1 MMGER
6 LGKWI
11 LSTEIGRGG
20 MGRVYLA
27 QEDLTGRQA
36 AVKILSAELAA
47 DPGFLSR
54 FQREIEAL
62 SQLSH
67 PHIVQFYDSGHESG
81 HYFYAMEYVSGESL
95 EEILEHQK
103 RMGWREVLEVAL
115 QICPALKH
123 VHDHGI
129 IHRDIK
135 LSNILVRDDG
145 IIKLTDFGIAKVFAT
160 SDLTQTGGV
169 VGTAE
174 YLSPEQAMGKAVT
187 KRSDIYSLG
196 VVLYS
201 LLTGRL
207 PFVGTGF
214 LDLMHKHRYAQFDH
228 PAKIVLDLPYEVD
241 EIVCQMLEKDPAKRP
256 ADCMVLGKQLD
267 SIRKKLERKD
277 QGTRVGQTD
286 TVAQTKAVF
295 DPRTSPGPITLA
307 ERLGRGF
314 SRHDQR
320 GPLGRAFNHPFVV
333 FVLFLLCL
341 ATLVY
346 AFWPPSQEWLYRKG
360 AEMMASE
367 RLADLEIGWADY
379 LEPLTLR
386 YPDHPYQADV
396 ERLKQ
401 KLEAA
406 RHPTTSEAWHFLSQA
421 NKRIEAGDSDGAKA
435 IWKNVI
441 TAFADVDG
449 EKEAVEH
456 ARKRLANAEAPTIQ
470 AEKLRRVRPIL
481 DRAAALKMQGK
492 REDAERLWASLEALY
507 RSDPAGGAIVEE
519 VQKARIR

>member
-36 AVKILSAELAA
+36 AVKILAAELAV

-81 HYFYAMEYVSGESL
+81 HYFYAMEYVAGESL
-95 EEILEHQK
+95 EEIVDHQK
-103 RMGWREVLEVAL
+103 RLGWREVLEIAL

-135 LSNILVRDDG
+135 LSNILIRDDG
-145 IIKLTDFGIAKVFAT
+145 IVKLTDFGIAKVFAT

-174 YLSPEQAMGKAVT
+174 YLSPEQAMGKPVT

-196 VVLYS
+196 VVLYC

-207 PFVGTGF
+207 PFAGTGF
-214 LDLMHKHRYAQFDH
+214 LDLMHKHRYAQFDR

-241 EIVCQMLEKDPAKRP
+241 EVICQMLEKDPAKRP
-256 ADCMVLGKQLD
+256 PDCLVLAKQLE

-277 QGTRVGQTD
+277 HGTRAGQSD
-286 TVAQTKAVF
+286 TIAHTKAVF
-295 DPRTSPGPITLA
+295 DPRTAAGPITLA
-307 ERLGRGF
+307 ERLGRSSSAHEG
-314 SRHDQR
+314 H
-320 GPLGRAFNHPFVV
+320 GPIGRAINHPLVL
-333 FVLFLLCL
+333 FVLLALCIG
-341 ATLVY
+341 TITY
-346 AFWPPSQEWLYRKG
+346 AFWPPSPEWLFRHG
-360 AEMMASE
+360 SQMMASD
-367 RLADLEIGWADY
+367 RLADLEIGWTDY
-379 LEPLTLR
+379 LEPLSR
-386 YPDHPYQADV
+386 KYPDHPYHAEIDKF
-396 ERLKQ
+396 RQ

-406 RHPTTSEAWHFLSQA
+406 RQPPASEARRFLAKADKFLQ
-421 NKRIEAGDSDGAKA
+421 AGDAAEAKA
-435 IWKNVI
+435 VWQNVI
-441 TAFADVDG
+441 VAFQDVDV
-449 EKEAVEH
+449 EKDAVDQ
-456 ARKRLANAEAPTIQ
+456 ARKNLAAAESRAAQT
-470 AEKLRRVRPIL
+470 EKLRRVQPVL
-481 DRAAALKMQGK
+481 DRATALNGQGK
-492 REDAERLWASLEALY
+492 RDDAERIWTALESLY
-507 RSDPAGGAIVEE
+507 RGDPAGGAILDE
-519 VQKARIR
+519 VQKARKK